1 MKEVLDTY
9 KKSSI
14 AFVGN
19 SNSLH
24 KLGLQSK
31 KLENVATN
39 QILDVLNLKNKE
51 IIYTSGN
58 QESYSLILNN
68 IKSEKKVLTD
78 NEEFYKI
85 GKDMNMNIFLDKN
98 LNVDNEVYL
107 ISTENDVDLKNY
119 NCLKHVSLNSNFN
132 NYQDYDYITIEED
145 IPFFGCVIKDK
156 NKVLQPI
163 ISGGKSTTKYRSGT
177 APLPLIASFSKLIK
191 NKYKK

>member
-9 KKSSI
+9 KKSST

-39 QILDVLNLKNKE
+39 QILDVLNLKDKE

-58 QESYSLILNN
+58 HESYSLILNN
-68 IKSEKKVLTD
+68 IKSEKKILTD

-85 GKDMNMNIFLDKN
+85 GKEMNKNIFLDKN
-98 LNVDNEVYL
+98 LNVDSEVYL
-107 ISTENDVDLKNY
+107 ISTENNVDLKKY
-119 NCLKHVSLNSNFN
+119 NCLKHISLNSNFN

-163 ISGGKSTTKYRSGT
+163 ILGGKSTTKYRSGT